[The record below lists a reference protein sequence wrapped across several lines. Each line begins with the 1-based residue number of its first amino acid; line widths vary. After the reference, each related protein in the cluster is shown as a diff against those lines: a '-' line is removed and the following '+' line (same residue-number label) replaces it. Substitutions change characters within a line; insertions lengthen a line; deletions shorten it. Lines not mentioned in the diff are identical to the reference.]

1 MTVKGEKSTQIIE
14 YILKNLIDKN
24 LISENQKEQIK
35 ERLLKRESLGKIVL
49 PNKGFV
55 IYHCTIE
62 NIDFPL
68 VVVGKV
74 IEEVK
79 MKNLVGDYEK
89 IRTAFLMVAPEGD
102 REGIEVLGDL
112 SMSLIEREDLVNT
125 LNEAQSQKEVKEKIK
140 EVLLKKFYEEI
151 KRII

>member
-1 MTVKGEKSTQIIE
+1 
-14 YILKNLIDKN
+14 
-24 LISENQKEQIK
+24 
-35 ERLLKRESLGKIVL
+35 
-49 PNKGFV
+49 
-55 IYHCTIE
+55 
-62 NIDFPL
+62 
-68 VVVGKV
+68 
-74 IEEVK
+74 